1 MAKMELDRFEENPRK
16 NISLKFK
23 LTAMIIGAS
32 ILGIFITAYTALR
45 ISNNELISS
54 LESEI
59 DNTANGAE
67 FLIYDWLDNLNR
79 YSDMLSVEPS
89 TRNFF
94 KKADEEDDM
103 RRAASGNAAA
113 QRRGDDL
120 QDIFTL

>member
-1 MAKMELDRFEENPRK
+1 MAKKELDRFEENPRK

-32 ILGIFITAYTALR
+32 LLGIFITAFTALR

-59 DNTANGAE
+59 DNTATGAE
-67 FLIYDWLDNLNR
+67 FLIYDWLDNLDR
-79 YSDMLSVEPS
+79 YSEMLSVEPS

-94 KKADEEDDM
+94 RKQTKKM
-103 RRAASGNAAA
+103 
-113 QRRGDDL
+113 
-120 QDIFTL
+120 I